1 MASTTGGCLCGAVR
15 YELAEAPTEY
25 GACHCEMCRKFSGG
39 IELGLQFPPGGV
51 TWQGEENLQTYTSSE
66 WAERG
71 FCKICGSSLFWRLT
85 AEGPMQ
91 GMLSL
96 SAGSLDAFD
105 GMDFAI
111 EVYVDQKPASHAF
124 AGDRKRM
131 TEAEVLEMVNAPPPE
146 GSA

>member
-1 MASTTGGCLCGAVR
+1 MTKTGGCLCGAVR
-15 YELAEAPTEY
+15 YELANEPTSY
-25 GACHCEMCRKFSGG
+25 GACHCGMCRKFSGG
-39 IELGLQFPPGGV
+39 IELGLQVMPGGV
-51 TWQGEENLQTYTSSE
+51 TWTGEEAIQTYQSSE

-85 AEGPMQ
+85 APGPMQ

-96 SAGSLDAFD
+96 SAGTLDGLEGLEFNV
-105 GMDFAI
+105 
-111 EVYVDQKPASHAF
+111 EVYIDQKQGAHEF

-131 TEAEVLEMVNAPPPE
+131 TEADVLAMVG